1 MPLPFVS
8 LLQDLEAACAHLYVR
23 LALHDVD
30 TYNTHRNWAFH
41 PVSLLECLS
50 LLHPC
55 CRTWKQLALTCTS
68 GSPSMMWTH
77 TTPSATGPF
86 ILCPSL
92 NASPFCILVAGLG
105 SSLRSL
111 VRCTSG
117 SPSMMWTH
125 TTPSA
130 TGPYIPVSL
139 PNCLSPLRPYCRTWR
154 QLTPLCTSG

>member
-55 CRTWKQLALTCTS
+55 CRTWKQLALTCTLYVRLALHDVD
-68 GSPSMMWTH
+68 TYN
-77 TTPSATGPF
+77 T
-86 ILCPSL
+86 
-92 NASPFCILVAGLG
+92 
-105 SSLRSL
+105 LRNRAL
-111 VRCTSG
+111 HPCV
-117 SPSMMWTH
+117 P
-125 TTPSA
+125 P
-130 TGPYIPVSL
+130 
-139 PNCLSPLRPYCRTWR
+139 
-154 QLTPLCTSG
+154 